1 VVKAPFA
8 TAVSI
13 ACLGVFGVLCYVVA
27 GLLAV
32 LLAVS
37 LVRGDGPDTTGVV
50 ASGALFAAAGWACR
64 RLAAWLS
71 PSAT

>member
-27 GLLAV
+27 ALLAA
-32 LLAVS
+32 LLATS
-37 LVRGDGPDTTGVV
+37 LARGDGPDSTGIVV
-50 ASGALFAAAGWACR
+50 SGALFAVAGWACR

-71 PSAT
+71 PSAS